1 MNIASFFLGYFPERG
16 IGYCALSIISG
27 MESKDVH
34 GSIMATAS
42 DKSFSHPLYYDA
54 IPSFFNPIIY
64 RFFSEKQLNK
74 FAEIRFISTLESKD
88 YVYFWNQKP
97 TYELYKKVHAK
108 DTGIILEMLN
118 TTEFYRKE
126 VLDAEYAR
134 LGLPPTHGMTQEVI
148 DKERKKFEL
157 TDFFYS
163 CSPEVEKSLKIANVP
178 DEKILRTSYGLRD
191 SEVLSIED
199 INNRKNHHDFTV
211 IFVGT
216 IGVRKGPLLL
226 LDYWSKANIKG
237 KLKLVGNIDEEIKH
251 LIEPYLQRSDVEHI
265 SYVNDLKD
273 VYRQAD
279 LFALP
284 SLEEGSPLVT
294 YLALGAGLPS
304 IVSPMGGGGVID
316 HDQDGLVIKP
326 HDETGWIEGLKK
338 LSQDHEYRQKL
349 SLNAYQ
355 KAPQYL
361 WSNVGRLRS
370 EVLLARLKELR

>member
-1 MNIASFFLGYFPERG
+1 MKIASFFLGFFANSG
-16 IGYCALSIISG
+16 IAYCALSIVSA
-27 MESKDVH
+27 MESKEIE
-34 GSIMATAS
+34 GSIMGTVS
-42 DKSFSHPLYYDA
+42 SKDFNHPFYRDA

-64 RFFSEKQLNK
+64 RLFSEKQLND
-74 FAEIRFISTLESKD
+74 FAERRFLSTLKNQD
-88 YVYFWNQKP
+88 FVYFWTQKP
-97 TYELYKKVHAK
+97 SFNLYEKIHAK
-108 DTGIILEMLN
+108 GLRIILEMVN

-126 VLDAEYAR
+126 VLDAEYSR

-148 DKERKKFEL
+148 DKERRKLEL
-157 TDFFYS
+157 TDFIYS
-163 CSPEVEKSLKIANVP
+163 CSPEVENSLKIANIP

-191 SEVLSIED
+191 SEVLSLSDIE
-199 INNRKNHHDFTV
+199 NRKSHKDFTV
-211 IFVGT
+211 IFVGS

-237 KLKLVGNIDEEIKH
+237 QLKLVGNIDEEIKH
-251 LIEPYLQRSDVEHI
+251 LIKPYLQRSDVEHI
-265 SYVNDLKD
+265 PYVNDLKD

-370 EVLLARLKELR
+370 EVLLARLKEFK